1 MDGTH
6 SSCFKQRDLSDIID
20 RSEANSLFSQSE
32 LLSKAHHN
40 LETAPKSG
48 AWLNTI
54 PCESLNHFIPSP
66 LFTIMLK
73 RRLRI
78 PIFQSSTHCM
88 LCDQMMDCFGDH
100 ALVCCA
106 SGDRTFRH
114 NAIRNKAFFFCQ
126 HASLNPVLE
135 KSKLLRSHSYIRNRP
150 ADIYIPS
157 LKNGQPTA
165 LDFAVKSGLQ
175 INYIESSSK
184 DSTFAKEEY
193 TSIKNVIMISA
204 YYVKGMI

>member
-1 MDGTH
+1 
-6 SSCFKQRDLSDIID
+6 
-20 RSEANSLFSQSE
+20 
-32 LLSKAHHN
+32 
-40 LETAPKSG
+40 
-48 AWLNTI
+48 
-54 PCESLNHFIPSP
+54 
-66 LFTIMLK
+66 
-73 RRLRI
+73 
-78 PIFQSSTHCM
+78 M

-165 LDFAVKSGLQ
+165 LDFAVTSGLQ